1 LNIRSALLGL
11 FVALTILLASTTVY
25 ESGTRTTTLTSISTL
40 TSALTRTST
49 VTGIGTSTIVPLLS
63 QNPSIAITSTK
74 LIVATPDLC
83 IIYNATVLNNSTEP
97 VDNIT
102 MAFQNY
108 SYHSHVTTQNPLS
121 PGQSTSF
128 SFCYNNNDINTSST
142 EPPPLHLVL
151 IYGTFE
157 GNQPF
162 AFIERIG
169 LAWTDGTPI

>member
-1 LNIRSALLGL
+1 LNVKTVLLGL
-11 FVALTILLASTTVY
+11 FVALTIVLASTTVY
-25 ESGTRTTTLTSISTL
+25 EWGTRTTALTSISTL
-40 TSALTRTST
+40 TSTLTQAST
-49 VTGIGTSTIVPLLS
+49 VTNIGTTTSTIVPELS

-74 LIVATPDLC
+74 LIIATPDLC
-83 IIYNATVLNNSTEP
+83 IIYNATVLNNGTEP

-108 SYHSHVTTQNPLS
+108 AYHSNVTIQNTLK

-128 SFCYNNNDINTSST
+128 SFCYYNYNTFAT
-142 EPPPLHLVL
+142 QPPPLHLVL

-162 AFIERIG
+162 AFIERIQ
-169 LAWTDGTPI
+169 LAWTDGAPI